1 MSISETTV
9 HKAIKPF
16 LTPTQQGKVMAA
28 LRQIIDMHN
37 PRAGQ
42 QIVLCPDAPTP
53 PHLMKMFST
62 RLIGTE
68 PGEIVNISMSA
79 NDWHAVYAAM
89 ARDEQVITA
98 LRRSGLQLV
107 NTAQGVFVK
116 PIARQE
122 SPYRSEINHS
132 S

>member
-1 MSISETTV
+1 MSISEATV
-9 HKAIKPF
+9 HQAIKPF
-16 LTPTQQGKVMAA
+16 LSSVQQGKVMAA

-42 QIVLCPDAPTP
+42 QIALYPDAPTP
-53 PHLMKMFST
+53 PHLM
-62 RLIGTE
+62 GTFGNMLKGAE
-68 PGEIVNISMSA
+68 PGEIINISMSA

-98 LRRSGLQLV
+98 LRRYGLQLV

-122 SPYRSEINHS
+122 LPYRSEINHS